1 MIEKNILVFGGSGQ
15 IGRHLIRRLTK
26 NNHLVTVVTRNQHKK
41 GAILKTQG
49 NPGYV
54 EIVESNIFDEEKLSK
69 LMTKKDICINL
80 VGILYEDKKNTFKN
94 IHVHFPSLISKLC
107 EKHKLKQF
115 IHLSALGIEKAKDS
129 NYAKSKLE
137 GEKQISESFKKM
149 NTTKME
155 LIQIHNLVDWK
166 TQIKTLRQ
174 MKESGEI
181 SYIGITH
188 YKSSAFKEMEDI
200 IKKEPIDFAQFNYSI
215 GERDAEERLL
225 PICQEFGVATII
237 NRPFM
242 RGKLFRSFK
251 NQTLPDWCKDY
262 DINSWGQFFL
272 KYIIANPAVTNII
285 PATSKSKNMLDNSI
299 AGMGRVTDLKIQKRI
314 YFYIWR

>member
-1 MIEKNILVFGGSGQ
+1 MSTSFLLSGLKFGSVLAQNQMLRRTIPSSGESLPIIGLGTSRVFDVDPEDREELKIRKEIIEVLLNNGGSLVDTSPMYGQSEDLLGQ
-15 IGRHLIRRLTK
+15 ILDDYPRRNELFLATK
-26 NNHLVTVVTRNQHKK
+26 VWIK
-41 GAILKTQG
+41 GK
-49 NPGYV
+49 P
-54 EIVESNIFDEEKLSK
+54 
-69 LMTKKDICINL
+69 
-80 VGILYEDKKNTFKN
+80 
-94 IHVHFPSLISKLC
+94 
-107 EKHKLKQF
+107 
-115 IHLSALGIEKAKDS
+115 
-129 NYAKSKLE
+129 E
-137 GEKQISESFKKM
+137 GEQQISESFKKM
-149 NTTKME
+149 KTTKME

-225 PICQEFGVATII
+225 PICQEYGVATII

-299 AGMGRVTDLKIQKRI
+299 AGMGRVTDLKIQKRMLEI
-314 YFYIWR
+314 L

>member
-1 MIEKNILVFGGSGQ
+1 MSTSFLLSGLKFGSVLAQNQMLRRTIPSSGESLPIIGLGTSRVFDVDPEDREELKIRKQIIEVLLNNGGSLVDTSPMYGQSEDLLGQ
-15 IGRHLIRRLTK
+15 ILDDYPRRNELFLATK
-26 NNHLVTVVTRNQHKK
+26 VWIK
-41 GAILKTQG
+41 GK
-49 NPGYV
+49 P
-54 EIVESNIFDEEKLSK
+54 
-69 LMTKKDICINL
+69 
-80 VGILYEDKKNTFKN
+80 
-94 IHVHFPSLISKLC
+94 
-107 EKHKLKQF
+107 
-115 IHLSALGIEKAKDS
+115 
-129 NYAKSKLE
+129 E
-137 GEKQISESFKKM
+137 GEQQISESFKKM

-225 PICQEFGVATII
+225 PICQEYGVATII

-299 AGMGRVTDLKIQKRI
+299 AGMGRVTDLKIQKRMLEML
-314 YFYIWR
+314 

>member
-1 MIEKNILVFGGSGQ
+1 MSTSFLLSGLKFGSVLAQNQMLRRTIPSSGESLPIIGLGTSRVFDVDPEDREELKIRKEIIEVLLNNGGSLVDTSPMYGQ
-15 IGRHLIRRLTK
+15 SEDLLGKILDDYPRRNELFLATK
-26 NNHLVTVVTRNQHKK
+26 VWIK
-41 GAILKTQG
+41 G
-49 NPGYV
+49 
-54 EIVESNIFDEEKLSK
+54 
-69 LMTKKDICINL
+69 
-80 VGILYEDKKNTFKN
+80 
-94 IHVHFPSLISKLC
+94 
-107 EKHKLKQF
+107 KQ
-115 IHLSALGIEKAKDS
+115 
-129 NYAKSKLE
+129 E
-137 GEKQISESFKKM
+137 GEQQISESFKKM
-149 NTTKME
+149 NTAKME

-299 AGMGRVTDLKIQKRI
+299 AGMGRVTDLKIQKRMLEML
-314 YFYIWR
+314 

>member
-1 MIEKNILVFGGSGQ
+1 MSSSVLLSGLKFGSVLAQNQMLRRTIPSSGESLPIIGLGTSRVFDVDPENRQQLKIRKEIIEVLLNNGGSLVDTSPMYGQ
-15 IGRHLIRRLTK
+15 SEDLI
-26 NNHLVTVVTRNQHKK
+26 
-41 GAILKTQG
+41 GAILNDYPRRNELFLATKVWTKGKT
-49 NPGYV
+49 
-54 EIVESNIFDEEKLSK
+54 
-69 LMTKKDICINL
+69 
-80 VGILYEDKKNTFKN
+80 
-94 IHVHFPSLISKLC
+94 
-107 EKHKLKQF
+107 
-115 IHLSALGIEKAKDS
+115 
-129 NYAKSKLE
+129 E
-137 GEKQISESFKKM
+137 GEQQISESFKKM

-225 PICQEFGVATII
+225 PICQEYGVATII

-251 NQTLPDWCKDY
+251 NQTLPNWCKDY
-262 DINSWGQFFL
+262 DISSWGQFFL

-299 AGMGRVTDLKIQKRI
+299 AGMGRVTDLKIQKRMLEML
-314 YFYIWR
+314 

>member
-1 MIEKNILVFGGSGQ
+1 MSTSFLLSGLKFGSVLAQNQMLRRTIPSSGEALPIIGLGTSRVFDVDPEDREELKIRKEIIEVLLNNGGSLVDTSPMYGQSEDLLGQ
-15 IGRHLIRRLTK
+15 ILDDYPRRNELFLATK
-26 NNHLVTVVTRNQHKK
+26 VWIK
-41 GAILKTQG
+41 GK
-49 NPGYV
+49 P
-54 EIVESNIFDEEKLSK
+54 
-69 LMTKKDICINL
+69 
-80 VGILYEDKKNTFKN
+80 
-94 IHVHFPSLISKLC
+94 
-107 EKHKLKQF
+107 
-115 IHLSALGIEKAKDS
+115 
-129 NYAKSKLE
+129 E
-137 GEKQISESFKKM
+137 GEQQISESFKKM
-149 NTTKME
+149 NTAKME

-299 AGMGRVTDLKIQKRI
+299 AGMGRVTDLKIQKRMLEML
-314 YFYIWR
+314 

>member
-1 MIEKNILVFGGSGQ
+1 MSTSFLLSGLKFGSVLAQNQMLRRTIPSSGESLPIIGLGTSRVFDVDPEDREELKIRKEIIEVLLNNGGSLVDTSPMYGQSEDLLGQ
-15 IGRHLIRRLTK
+15 ILDDYPRRNELFLATK
-26 NNHLVTVVTRNQHKK
+26 VWIK
-41 GAILKTQG
+41 G
-49 NPGYV
+49 
-54 EIVESNIFDEEKLSK
+54 
-69 LMTKKDICINL
+69 
-80 VGILYEDKKNTFKN
+80 
-94 IHVHFPSLISKLC
+94 
-107 EKHKLKQF
+107 
-115 IHLSALGIEKAKDS
+115 
-129 NYAKSKLE
+129 KSE
-137 GEKQISESFKKM
+137 GEQQISESFKKM
-149 NTTKME
+149 NTAKME

-225 PICQEFGVATII
+225 PICQEYGVATII

-242 RGKLFRSFK
+242 RGKLFRSFN

-299 AGMGRVTDLKIQKRI
+299 AGMGRVTDLKIQKRMLEML
-314 YFYIWR
+314 

>member
-1 MIEKNILVFGGSGQ
+1 MSTSFLLSGLKFGSVLAQNQMLRRTIPSSGESLPIIGLGTSRVFDVDPEDREELKIRKQIIEVLLNNGGSLVDTSPMYGQSEDLLGQ
-15 IGRHLIRRLTK
+15 ILDDYPRRNELFLATK
-26 NNHLVTVVTRNQHKK
+26 VWIK
-41 GAILKTQG
+41 GK
-49 NPGYV
+49 P
-54 EIVESNIFDEEKLSK
+54 
-69 LMTKKDICINL
+69 
-80 VGILYEDKKNTFKN
+80 
-94 IHVHFPSLISKLC
+94 
-107 EKHKLKQF
+107 
-115 IHLSALGIEKAKDS
+115 
-129 NYAKSKLE
+129 E
-137 GEKQISESFKKM
+137 GAQQISESFKKM
-149 NTTKME
+149 NTAKME

-225 PICQEFGVATII
+225 PICQEYGVATII

-242 RGKLFRSFK
+242 RGKLFRSFT

-299 AGMGRVTDLKIQKRI
+299 AGMGRVTDLKIQKRMLEML
-314 YFYIWR
+314 

>member
-1 MIEKNILVFGGSGQ
+1 MSTSFLLSGLKFGSVLAQNQMLRRTIPSSGEALPIIGLGTSRVFDVDPEDREELKIRKEIIEVLLNNGGSLVDTSPMYGQ
-15 IGRHLIRRLTK
+15 SEDLLGKILDDYPRRNELFLATK
-26 NNHLVTVVTRNQHKK
+26 VWIK
-41 GAILKTQG
+41 GK
-49 NPGYV
+49 P
-54 EIVESNIFDEEKLSK
+54 
-69 LMTKKDICINL
+69 
-80 VGILYEDKKNTFKN
+80 
-94 IHVHFPSLISKLC
+94 
-107 EKHKLKQF
+107 
-115 IHLSALGIEKAKDS
+115 
-129 NYAKSKLE
+129 E
-137 GEKQISESFKKM
+137 GEQQISESFKKM
-149 NTTKME
+149 NTAKME

-215 GERDAEERLL
+215 GELDAEERLL
-225 PICQEFGVATII
+225 PICQEFGFATII

-299 AGMGRVTDLKIQKRI
+299 AGMGRVTDLKIQKRMLEML
-314 YFYIWR
+314 